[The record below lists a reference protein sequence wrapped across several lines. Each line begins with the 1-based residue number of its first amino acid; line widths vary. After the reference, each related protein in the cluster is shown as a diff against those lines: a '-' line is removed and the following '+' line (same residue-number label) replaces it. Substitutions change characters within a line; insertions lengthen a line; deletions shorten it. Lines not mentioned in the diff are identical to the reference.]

1 MRSKILALVLG
12 TLAVTGFGA
21 APASATPITLALTY
35 SAADLSGLSGA
46 GLVTFDDSLLGA
58 SLFTLE
64 SPPISLTAFSLT
76 VSGLPGPTSTTF
88 GLGDLSRWVLDIGA
102 VGGVGGIINLNF
114 FMSGSPAN
122 GDDFSIEGGDVFFFM
137 TVCSGPSLSCIGGDV
152 LGVIELTSIEV
163 ARAVP
168 EPAAIG
174 LLCAGL
180 AGLGLARRRRAAA

>member
-12 TLAVTGFGA
+12 ALAVAGFGA
-21 APASATPITLALTY
+21 TPASATPITLALTY
-35 SAADLSGLSGA
+35 SDASMSGLSGD
-46 GLVTFDDSLLGA
+46 GLVTFDDSLLAAGTA
-58 SLFTLE
+58 TFE
-64 SPPISLTAFSLT
+64 FPPTSLTAFSLT
-76 VSGLPGPTSTTF
+76 VSGLPGSTTF
-88 GLGDLSRWVLDIGA
+88 GLGDLSGWLLEIGGT
-102 VGGVGGIINLNF
+102 GGVGDIEDLNF

-122 GDDFSIEGGDVFFFM
+122 GDGFSIDGFSPFVME
-137 TVCSGPSLSCIGGDV
+137 VCDGAVSGCDR
-152 LGVIELTSIEV
+152 LGFIELTSIEV